1 MTNEEALK
9 INGLYAQID
18 QLTVENNT
26 LKSTNNHDHD
36 DLLTKLT
43 SIEVKL
49 DKLLVDKGKTK

>member
-1 MTNEEALK
+1 MTNDEALK

-26 LKSTNNHDHD
+26 LKSTGTQHRD
-36 DLLTKLT
+36 DLVTKLDL
-43 SIEVKL
+43 IESKL

>member
-1 MTNEEALK
+1 MTNDEALK

-26 LKSTNNHDHD
+26 LKSTSNNDHD
-36 DLLTKLT
+36 NLLTKLS